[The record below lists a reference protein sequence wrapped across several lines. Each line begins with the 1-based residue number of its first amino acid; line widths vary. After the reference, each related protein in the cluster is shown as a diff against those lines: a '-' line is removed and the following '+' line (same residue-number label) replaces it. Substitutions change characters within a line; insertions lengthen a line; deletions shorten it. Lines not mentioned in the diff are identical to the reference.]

1 MGTYGTPPATR
12 TDSGSGQLIVPPRH
26 VLYTK
31 TCVEQASKLVGQIVK
46 ETFYPVYLV
55 PGPPHRR
62 LLAQSGPRFCH
73 LARSSQLPVP
83 SILFLLRSSRWR
95 LHAVGPL

>member
-31 TCVEQASKLVGQIVK
+31 TCVEQASKLVGQIHK
-46 ETFYPVYLV
+46 ETLYAVYLLV
-55 PGPPHRR
+55 VT
-62 LLAQSGPRFCH
+62 LASPFY
-73 LARSSQLPVP
+73 
-83 SILFLLRSSRWR
+83 
-95 LHAVGPL
+95 AVVGNPDLDV